1 MRYAS
6 KHARPQIGR
15 AALVARFGERLAASL
30 DFQTTARRLAELM
43 TLYLADMCI
52 VDVLDEDGRIGDIA
66 VAASDPALASE
77 FHQLRRRSPLN
88 LAGDHPTARVLR
100 RGRSELL
107 PEMDRDMLTRFAQ
120 DRDHERFVRRVG
132 YRSVIIAPLVA
143 RGHKLGAVS
152 LLRFQGT
159 DPFEYRELMAVDE
172 LARHASLALDN
183 ARLHSRLEG
192 MARTLGS
199 ALLPERLP
207 ELPGLELIGRY
218 HASGELNEV
227 GGDFYDVFECGESGW
242 ALAIG
247 DVCGKGPLAAR
258 TTALA
263 RYTLRTAAMQT
274 PSPSGM
280 LQTLNTAIRRQ
291 LDGREI
297 ATACVAAVRPGDGR
311 ARVTLALAGHPRP
324 LLVRAGGEV
333 TQVGKPGSLLGFGEQ
348 IDVFDTTIA
357 LRAGDTLL
365 LYTDGI
371 TDAGKRGARIGEEGL
386 EALVA
391 GQAGAPL
398 RPLLASIVDEAL
410 GRSGGRL
417 RDDVAL
423 LALRVRP
430 RGHAYAD
437 AE

>member
-1 MRYAS
+1 MAYAS
-6 KHARPQIGR
+6 QHARPQIGR
-15 AALVARFGERLAASL
+15 AALVAKFGERLAASL
-30 DFQTTARRLAELM
+30 DLKTTTRRLADLM
-43 TLYLADMCI
+43 TLYLADMCV
-52 VDVLDEDGRIGDIA
+52 VDLLDEDGTICDIV
-66 VAASDPALASE
+66 VAASDPALARE
-77 FHQLRRRSPLN
+77 FQQLLRRSPLN

-120 DRDHERFVRRVG
+120 DHEHERFVLRVG
-132 YRSVIIAPLVA
+132 YRSAIIVPLIA
-143 RGHKLGAVS
+143 RGRKVGAISV
-152 LLRFQGT
+152 LRFGGA
-159 DPFEYRELMAVDE
+159 DPFKYGELIAVDE
-172 LARHASLALDN
+172 LARHAALAIDN
-183 ARLHSRLEG
+183 ARLHSRLQG

-218 HASGELNEV
+218 QASGELNEV
-227 GGDFYDVFECGESGW
+227 GGDFYDVFECGRAEW
-242 ALAIG
+242 ALVIG
-247 DVCGKGPLAAR
+247 DVCGKGPQAAR

-274 PSPSGM
+274 PRPSEM
-280 LQTLNTAIRRQ
+280 LQTLHTALRRQ

-297 ATACVAAVRPGDGR
+297 ATACVATVRPGDGE
-311 ARVTLALAGHPRP
+311 AHITVSLAGHPRP
-324 LLVRAGGEV
+324 LLARASGEV
-333 TQVGKPGSLLGFGEQ
+333 TQVGEPGSLLGFGEQ
-348 IDVFDTTIA
+348 IDVFDATVA

-371 TDAGKRGARIGEEGL
+371 TEAGKRGAHLGEDGL

-391 GQAGAPL
+391 SQAGAPL
-398 RPLLASIVDEAL
+398 RPLIASIVDEAL
-410 GRSGGRL
+410 RRSDGRL

-430 RGHAYAD
+430 R
-437 AE
+437 